1 MNLRKSKLLTFLL
14 LGSGMLALGACS
26 PPDVPTS
33 QAEDG
38 RKRLSASQS
47 YAEFG
52 GYVIHVNAMTSD
64 SLTPEIAQVYG
75 IIRSEDLGLINLVV
89 LEKTGGPGTDTPVS
103 ADVTLRT
110 ANLTGQLKSVE
121 LQEIQDGVSIYYIGT
136 VNVEN
141 RETINF
147 DFDIRPEGSDRKL
160 LARYSHEF
168 YTR

>member
-1 MNLRKSKLLTFLL
+1 MNCRKSTLLTALL
-14 LGSGMLALGACS
+14 LGSGALALSACS

-38 RKRLSASQS
+38 RKRLNAGQS
-47 YAEFG
+47 YAQFG
-52 GYVIHVNAMTSD
+52 DYVIHVNAMTSD
-64 SLTPEIAQVYG
+64 GLTPDIAQSYG
-75 IIRSEDLGLINLVV
+75 ITRSEDLGLINLVV
-89 LEKTGGPGTDTPVS
+89 LKKSDEPGIDTPVT
-103 ADVTLRT
+103 ADVKLTT
-110 ANLTGQLKSVE
+110 ANLTGQLKTLK
-121 LQEIQDGVSIYYIGT
+121 LQEIRDDVSIYYIGT

-147 DFDIRPEGSDRKL
+147 DFDIRPAGSDRTL

>member
-1 MNLRKSKLLTFLL
+1 MQPKLMNMAGTLALACAALL
-14 LGSGMLALGACS
+14 LYACS

-47 YAEFG
+47 YAQFG
-52 GYVIHVNAMTSD
+52 DYVIHVNAMTSD
-64 SLTPEIAQVYG
+64 GLTPEVAQSYG
-75 IIRSEDLGLINLVV
+75 ITRSEDLALINLVV
-89 LEKTGGPGTDTPVS
+89 MEKTNEPGMDTPIT
-103 ADVTLRT
+103 ADITLRA
-110 ANLTGQLKSVE
+110 ANLTGQLKSAE
-121 LQEIQDGVSIYYIGT
+121 LREIKDDVSIYYIGT
-136 VNVEN
+136 ISVQN

-147 DFDIRPEGSDRKL
+147 DFDIRPEGSDRTL

>member
-1 MNLRKSKLLTFLL
+1 MNLRKSNVVTLLFA
-14 LGSGMLALGACS
+14 SVALALGACS

-38 RKRLSASQS
+38 RKRLNASQS
-47 YAEFG
+47 YAQFG

-64 SLTPEIAQVYG
+64 SLTPEVAQSYG
-75 IIRSEDLGLINLVV
+75 ITRSEDLGLINLVV
-89 LEKTGGPGTDTPVS
+89 LRETDGPGMDAPVT
-103 ADVTLRT
+103 ADVKLST
-110 ANLTGQLKSVE
+110 ANLTGQLKNVE

-136 VNVEN
+136 VSVEN

-147 DFDIRPEGSDRKL
+147 DFDIRPAGSDRTL

>member
-1 MNLRKSKLLTFLL
+1 MNLRLTKVLTVLL
-14 LGSGMLALGACS
+14 LGTGALLLGACS

-33 QAEDG
+33 QADDG
-38 RKRLSASQS
+38 RKRLSANQS
-47 YAEFG
+47 YAQFG

-64 SLTPEIAQVYG
+64 GLTPEIAQSYG
-75 IIRSEDLGLINLVV
+75 ITRSEDLGLINLVV
-89 LEKTGGPGTDTPVS
+89 LEKSDGPGMDTPVT
-103 ADVTLRT
+103 ADVKLST

-141 RETINF
+141 RELINF
-147 DFDIRPEGSDRKL
+147 DFDIRPDGSDRTL